1 MLAFLKE
8 NVEKWI
14 IKLQTVHCNPIN
26 IVNYPHCK
34 GINPFSLNNSTQG
47 TPTHFFINLHNV
59 QIYLFCQT
67 MLRDGQNIPFG
78 DLEMINVMHVTRK
91 NTYKNPSYIFYYI
104 TYSFAVILFSLL
116 YTTGLLYTRHRI
128 RLKIL

>member
-1 MLAFLKE
+1 
-8 NVEKWI
+8 
-14 IKLQTVHCNPIN
+14 
-26 IVNYPHCK
+26 
-34 GINPFSLNNSTQG
+34 
-47 TPTHFFINLHNV
+47 
-59 QIYLFCQT
+59 

-116 YTTGLLYTRHRI
+116 YNKYNGFIVHQA
-128 RLKIL
+128 